1 MDFKI
6 ANKTSSSVL
15 SILHH
20 WLTCVHPYMPGIT
33 LVPSYSPTLISSL
46 LRQSAHHL
54 ALVVAALQSLK
65 SGTLSLHLPVPV
77 PVLIGLGLPSV
88 VTSRP
93 SRSSNPL
100 NPFLLVPQIRLLL
113 TAVRVY
119 KLHLLTYLSNHS
131 TNFRCCKIAC
141 KRLTVTQIAP
151 PQPVRQRCLYG
162 WARRL

>member
-1 MDFKI
+1 MTVI
-6 ANKTSSSVL
+6 
-15 SILHH
+15 
-20 WLTCVHPYMPGIT
+20 P

-46 LRQSAHHL
+46 LRLSAHHL
-54 ALVVAALQSLK
+54 ALAVAALQSLK
-65 SGTLSLHLPVPV
+65 SETLSLHLSVPV
-77 PVLIGLGLPSV
+77 PVLIGLPSV

-93 SRSSNPL
+93 SRSSNPV
-100 NPFLLVPQIRLLL
+100 NPFLLVPRIRLLL

-131 TNFRCCKIAC
+131 TNFRCCKVAC

-151 PQPVRQRCLYG
+151 RQPVRQRCLYG